1 VKKYKVVSLFAGIGG
16 IDLAFEQAGF
26 DVVWGNE
33 IDRYATLTYRANF
46 PNHKLIEGDIK
57 QVKTEEVPEF
67 DVLIAGFPCQAFS
80 VAGGQKGFND
90 ERGKIFFEIIRF
102 LKVKKPQVFLLEN
115 VRNLVNHNE
124 GETLKKMLE
133 LLKSCG
139 YWVKY
144 DVLNAETHGN
154 IPQNRERIF
163 IVGFLKKSQYENF
176 SFPSEIP
183 LKTQIRDLVDFK
195 EFQEKKY
202 YYSSNNHGYYGELV
216 REISQEDTIYQWRR
230 VYVRKNKSNVCPTLT
245 ANLGTGG
252 HNVPLIFT
260 KQGIR
265 KLTPRECFNLQ
276 GFPLTFKL
284 PNLANCHLY
293 KQAGNSV
300 VVPLVRRIAENIL
313 AVLEKS
319 FVKALFLKERT
330 KENFSPTS
338 KSNQKPSQN
347 IPIP

>member
-1 VKKYKVVSLFAGIGG
+1 MKKYKVVSLFSGIGG
-16 IDLAFEQAGF
+16 IDLAFRGAGF
-26 DVVWGNE
+26 DIVWANE
-33 IDRYATLTYRANF
+33 IDKYACQTYRVNF
-46 PNHKLIEGDIK
+46 PNHRLVEEDIK
-57 QVKTEEVPEF
+57 QIKTEDVPNF
-67 DVLIAGFPCQAFS
+67 DILIAGFPCQSFS
-80 VAGGQKGFND
+80 VAGEQKGFND
-90 ERGKIFFEIIRF
+90 ERGKLFFEIVRF
-102 LKVKKPQVFLLEN
+102 LKDKKPLAFLLEN
-115 VRNLVNHNE
+115 VRNLANHNK

-133 LLKSCG
+133 LLKDCG

-144 DVLNAETHGN
+144 DVLSAETHGN

-163 IVGFLKKSQYENF
+163 IVGFREKKQCENF
-176 SFPSEIP
+176 SFPLEVP

-195 EFQEKKY
+195 GFQEKKY
-202 YYSSNNHGYYGELV
+202 YYSVDNHGYYNELV
-216 REISQEDTIYQWRR
+216 REINLEDTIYQWRR
-230 VYVRKNKSNVCPTLT
+230 VYVRQNKSNVCPTLT

-300 VVPLVRRIAENIL
+300 AVPLIKRIAKNIL
-313 AVLEKS
+313 VSLRELRKEELRKVTIQKRP
-319 FVKALFLKERT
+319 FLPLKELNVKRV
-330 KENFSPTS
+330 
-338 KSNQKPSQN
+338 
-347 IPIP
+347 

>member
-1 VKKYKVVSLFAGIGG
+1 MKKYKVVSLFAGIGG

-26 DVVWGNE
+26 SVVWSNE
-33 IDRYATLTYRANF
+33 IDRYATMTYRENF
-46 PNHKLIEGDIK
+46 PNHKLVEGDIK
-57 QVKTEEVPEF
+57 QVKIEEVPNF
-67 DVLIAGFPCQAFS
+67 DILIAGFPCQAFS
-80 VAGGQKGFND
+80 VAGEQKGFND

-102 LKVKKPQVFLLEN
+102 LKAKRPQAFLLEN

-124 GETLKKMLE
+124 GETLKMMLE

-163 IVGFLKKSQYENF
+163 IVGFSKKGQYENF
-176 SFPSEIP
+176 FFPPEVP

-195 EFQEKKY
+195 GFQEKRY
-202 YYSSNNHGYYGELV
+202 YYSVDNHGYYDRLV
-216 REISQEDTIYQWRR
+216 QEINQGDTIYQWRR

-260 KQGIR
+260 KWGIR

-276 GFPLTFKL
+276 GFPSTFKL

-300 VVPLVRRIAENIL
+300 VVPLIRRIAENIL
-313 AVLEKS
+313 AVLEERVAKT
-319 FVKALFLKERT
+319 FFLKERT
-330 KENFSPTS
+330 KEKNFSETS
-338 KSNQKPSQN
+338 F
-347 IPIP
+347 I